1 MPSGTAN
8 KCRRPISR
16 RTWRIEPLQRH
27 DTGARRSGD
36 AIFDTFHARP
46 QLVVQHPTAL
56 GEPERLGND
65 HHVGVPGVYA
75 AGDATT
81 LMQQAIV
88 AASAGMVAA
97 SMINRAL
104 LLEDFT

>member
-1 MPSGTAN
+1 M
-8 KCRRPISR
+8 
-16 RTWRIEPLQRH
+16 
-27 DTGARRSGD
+27 
-36 AIFDTFHARP
+36 
-46 QLVVQHPTAL
+46 
-56 GEPERLGND
+56 
-65 HHVGVPGVYA
+65 PGVYA